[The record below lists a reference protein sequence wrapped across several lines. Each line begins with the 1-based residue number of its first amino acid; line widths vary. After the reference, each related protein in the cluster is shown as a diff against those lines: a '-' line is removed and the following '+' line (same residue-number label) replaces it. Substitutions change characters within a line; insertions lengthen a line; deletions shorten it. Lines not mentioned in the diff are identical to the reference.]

1 MEQYKAF
8 QSVHKWDLRR
18 KKEKRIK
25 NVFEAIMTEL
35 FTNIKKETAIQEQ
48 EAQRVPKKMILTRPS
63 PRRITIK
70 MLNLKIKREFRSSR
84 RKTKS
89 NYKRTPNRLLAD
101 FSTEK
106 LHARRQWSDLFKVL
120 KKKNLQPRI
129 FCPSRLSF

>member
-18 KKEKRIK
+18 KKKWIK
-25 NVFEAIMTEL
+25 NVFEGIMTEL
-35 FTNIKKETAIQEQ
+35 FTNIKKETAIQEK
-48 EAQRVPKKMILTRPS
+48 EAQRVPKIILTRPS
-63 PRRITIK
+63 PRRIIIK

-106 LHARRQWSDLFKVL
+106 LHARRQWSDIFKVL
-120 KKKNLQPRI
+120 KEKTLQPRI
-129 FCPSRLSF
+129 FYPSRLPF